1 MRKQMAGVLCGLLM
15 AAAGVMTAQAD
26 DWMLSDNGKH
36 WMYMQSPDEPVK
48 DEWIEDGDKLYYVD
62 SKGYMKTGWVTN
74 KDDAEKYYMGPDGA
88 MAFNTFATDG
98 RYVGP
103 DGTGV
108 EEYDK
113 YRKAIKAELK
123 SSSKTKKSKNNKN
136 AASVP
141 QTQQYFL
148 VADLNRD
155 GYRDL
160 VVMCGEQGPDSLL
173 KVALWDPEE
182 KKMQLAA
189 EFDAPDQGAKSTLYL
204 DPEGEEVWLEMT
216 EPNGNMNLFQLMK
229 GTTLFDNVWSFTMG
243 NDDQGY
249 PRFYMNGSEED
260 RETWEYYMS
269 KARQERGNTP
279 LSGYLPVTDENIQVQ
294 VDLVLDEREIR
305 MWKAE

>member
-15 AAAGVMTAQAD
+15 AAAGVMTVQAD

-74 KDDAEKYYMGPDGA
+74 KDDGEKYYMGPDGA

-123 SSSKTKKSKNNKN
+123 SSSKTKKSKNNKKKN
-136 AASVP
+136 KEK
-141 QTQQYFL
+141 
-148 VADLNRD
+148 
-155 GYRDL
+155 
-160 VVMCGEQGPDSLL
+160 CGVSSPDSA
-173 KVALWDPEE
+173 VFPCGRSEPRRISGSGGDVRGTGAGQPSESCPVGSGG
-182 KKMQLAA
+182 KKDAA
-189 EFDAPDQGAKSTLYL
+189 
-204 DPEGEEVWLEMT
+204 
-216 EPNGNMNLFQLMK
+216 
-229 GTTLFDNVWSFTMG
+229 
-243 NDDQGY
+243 
-249 PRFYMNGSEED
+249 GS
-260 RETWEYYMS
+260 
-269 KARQERGNTP
+269 G
-279 LSGYLPVTDENIQVQ
+279 V
-294 VDLVLDEREIR
+294 
-305 MWKAE
+305 